1 MEDVLEGEFDVLP
14 AKSQGGPSAAAD
26 PSLRGRSARK
36 PLSAPMRLWCRAF
49 QKAFHLAIPLLPYR
63 KPQIV
68 HSLADLPGVA
78 ARCGCSRPLI
88 VTDPGVAKLGLA
100 EPLEKALQAA
110 GMPYSVYDR
119 TVANPT
125 TATVEEAL
133 AAYRA
138 DGCDCIVGFGGGSS
152 MDCAKA
158 VAARAAKPKKTLGQ
172 VKGIL
177 RVHCRLP
184 LLMAVPT
191 TAGTGSETTL
201 AAVITD
207 AETRHKCA
215 INDFPLIPR
224 YAVLDP
230 AVTLSLPPALTAS
243 TGMDALTHAVE
254 AYIGRSTTKDT
265 RSDALE
271 AVRLIFESLDAA
283 YRDGANEQA
292 RRNML
297 VASFKAG
304 RAFTKSYVG
313 YVHAVAHSLGGA
325 YNVPHGYANAVIL
338 PLMLRRYGKAAEKP
352 LADLARAAGVA
363 TERDDDGFAARAF
376 IGAVDAMKHRFAI
389 GDTFPQLRREDIPK
403 LARIAAAE
411 ANPLYPVPVLM
422 SAAELEGV
430 YEQLLDPQAA

>member
-1 MEDVLEGEFDVLP
+1 M
-14 AKSQGGPSAAAD
+14 
-26 PSLRGRSARK
+26 
-36 PLSAPMRLWCRAF
+36 
-49 QKAFHLAIPLLPYR
+49 
-63 KPQIV
+63 
-68 HSLADLPGVA
+68 
-78 ARCGCSRPLI
+78 
-88 VTDPGVAKLGLA
+88 
-100 EPLEKALQAA
+100 
-110 GMPYSVYDR
+110 
-119 TVANPT
+119 
-125 TATVEEAL
+125 
-133 AAYRA
+133 
-138 DGCDCIVGFGGGSS
+138 
-152 MDCAKA
+152 
-158 VAARAAKPKKTLGQ
+158 RAAKPKKTLGQ

-207 AETRHKCA
+207 AETRHKYA

-254 AYIGRSTTKDT
+254 AYVGRSTTKDT
-265 RSDALE
+265 RADALE
-271 AVRLIFESLDAA
+271 AVRLIFENLDTA
-283 YRDGANEQA
+283 YRDGLNEQA

-304 RAFTKSYVG
+304 CAFTKSYVG

-338 PLMLRRYGKAAEKP
+338 PLMLRRYGKAVEKP

-363 TERDDDGFAARAF
+363 TQRDGDEFAARAF
-376 IGAVDAMKHRFAI
+376 VDAVEAMKHRFAI
-389 GDTFPQLRREDIPK
+389 GDTFPELRREDIPK

-422 SAAELEGV
+422 SADELEAI
-430 YEQLLDPQAA
+430 YEQLLDLQAV